1 MKRAALISAVLS
13 CLVTGEAEA
22 ITGNELWEHCQKDLY
37 FDQGYCHGYIQGVL
51 DGAFSQLS
59 CLPRDVTAG
68 QASAVVIVHLSGNPQ
83 ILHMG
88 AHELIHRALTEAW
101 PCKEE

>member
-1 MKRAALISAVLS
+1 MKRTALIAAVLS

-22 ITGNELWEHCQKDLY
+22 ITGNELLEHCQKDLH
-37 FDQGYCHGYIQGVL
+37 FHQGYCHGYIEGVL

-68 QASAVVIVHLSGNPQ
+68 QAFAVVIYHLDTNPQ
-83 ILHMG
+83 IRHMD
-88 AHELIHRALTEAW
+88 AHELIHRALKEAW
-101 PCKEE
+101 PCKGQ